1 MPRPYPPGGHPQAR
15 RRAPRDRYLHHHVHR
30 DRPAAF
36 GRHYAHPGRFL
47 RLAPVGGGELARPI
61 GSWLKNHEP
70 SERGQAMADGDD
82 FNGKVIAEFRA
93 NGGKVGGFFDGQP
106 LLLLHHAGAK
116 TGAERVNPLVYL
128 QVGSS
133 YAIFAS
139 AGGQPRD
146 PQWFRNLVAGP
157 DVTAEIGT
165 STVKA
170 RARVTEG
177 DERAAIWATQKE
189 RMPHFADYEL
199 NAAPREIPVVLLD
212 PVA

>member
-1 MPRPYPPGGHPQAR
+1 
-15 RRAPRDRYLHHHVHR
+15 
-30 DRPAAF
+30 
-36 GRHYAHPGRFL
+36 
-47 RLAPVGGGELARPI
+47 
-61 GSWLKNHEP
+61 
-70 SERGQAMADGDD
+70 MADGDD

-93 NGGKVGGFFDGQP
+93 NDGKVGGFFEGQP

-116 TGAERVNPLVYL
+116 TSAERVNPLVYL

-139 AGGQPRD
+139 AGGQSRD

-157 DVTAEIGT
+157 DVTLEVGT
-165 STVKA
+165 STVGA
-170 RARVTEG
+170 RARVAED
-177 DERAAIWATQKE
+177 DERASIWATQKE
-189 RMPHFADYEL
+189 RMPHFADYEV

>member
-1 MPRPYPPGGHPQAR
+1 
-15 RRAPRDRYLHHHVHR
+15 
-30 DRPAAF
+30 
-36 GRHYAHPGRFL
+36 
-47 RLAPVGGGELARPI
+47 
-61 GSWLKNHEP
+61 
-70 SERGQAMADGDD
+70 MADGDD
-82 FNGKVIAEFRA
+82 FNGKVIAECRA
-93 NGGKVGGFFDGQP
+93 NGGKVGGSSDGQP

-170 RARVTEG
+170 RGRGEG
-177 DERAAIWATQKE
+177 THAPFRGRRGERRASRNSSRAARPGGVTSFLAATAVRTRMFPAHPRRGADGCNRARGPYGRRAGTRAGGE
-189 RMPHFADYEL
+189 RRGRFSRPTVPP
-199 NAAPREIPVVLLD
+199 APGRGRAGRRPAGAPGVGRR
-212 PVA
+212 A